1 MRRRDFIT
9 RLAAS
14 AGTTYAVMQALDLI
28 EKPATAQK
36 SPFQLQRRGGSKSI
50 IILGAGLGGMTCAY
64 ELSKVGYQC
73 KILEARERSGGRCW
87 TVRTGDKFTDTLG
100 QTQTIRFDR
109 GLYFNPGPARIP
121 YHHVTI
127 DYCKELG
134 VPLEVIVNLSR
145 QQYIYRENAGS
156 LSGRKVHA
164 REAIADIRGYISE
177 LLAKAISKDAIDAP
191 LTVEDKEKM
200 IEFLRTYGGLNP
212 DLFYKGSSRR
222 GYSTYQGAG
231 DAPGVVD
238 DPYDLSALLELG
250 FAGNE
255 SFEFGFNQQ
264 MTMFEPVGG
273 MDAIAKAFEKQV
285 GRFITYGAVVTEI
298 RKTPDGVQ
306 ILYKDKSGNVK
317 QETAD
322 YCICNIPLSVLKD
335 IPSDFAPDMK
345 EAIASVEYA
354 VTGKSALQ
362 FNRRFW
368 EDDEDIF
375 GGITQT
381 DQDITQIWYPSTGYL
396 SQKGVVLGYYNFG
409 STAEKVGTLA
419 PADRVAL
426 SLEQGSKIHPQY
438 NNHFEKGFSLFWSTV
453 PYSIGG
459 WAEYTT
465 DVRTTYY
472 PRLNQPDGN
481 IYLCGEHLSYLTGWM
496 AGAFESARLVSTQIA
511 TL

>member
-1 MRRRDFIT
+1 VRRRDFIT
-9 RLAAS
+9 RIAAS

-36 SPFQLQRRGGSKSI
+36 SPFQLQRRGGNKRI

-100 QTQTIRFDR
+100 QTQTIGFDR
-109 GLYFNPGPARIP
+109 GQYFNPGPARIP

-156 LSGRKVHA
+156 LSGRKVHF
-164 REAIADIRGYISE
+164 REAIADMRGYISE
-177 LLAKAISKDAIDAP
+177 LLAKAISKDAVDAP

-250 FAGNE
+250 FAGDE

-273 MDAIAKAFEKQV
+273 MDAIAKA
-285 GRFITYGAVVTEI
+285 GREI
-298 RKTPDGVQ
+298 HYLWRSGDRNSQDSRWRANFVQ
-306 ILYKDKSGNVK
+306 
-317 QETAD
+317 
-322 YCICNIPLSVLKD
+322 
-335 IPSDFAPDMK
+335 
-345 EAIASVEYA
+345 
-354 VTGKSALQ
+354 
-362 FNRRFW
+362 R
-368 EDDEDIF
+368 
-375 GGITQT
+375 
-381 DQDITQIWYPSTGYL
+381 
-396 SQKGVVLGYYNFG
+396 
-409 STAEKVGTLA
+409 
-419 PADRVAL
+419 
-426 SLEQGSKIHPQY
+426 
-438 NNHFEKGFSLFWSTV
+438 
-453 PYSIGG
+453 
-459 WAEYTT
+459 
-465 DVRTTYY
+465 
-472 PRLNQPDGN
+472 
-481 IYLCGEHLSYLTGWM
+481 
-496 AGAFESARLVSTQIA
+496 
-511 TL
+511 